1 MSLKFTVVARKNL
14 SKGAPED
21 SKLFYAQARFAV
33 DRDVGT
39 SPANYRQGLSQMT
52 LNAKCLASTT
62 ERIVKETEPGHK
74 EVAFEYVR
82 FRRYHV
88 N

>member
-1 MSLKFTVVARKNL
+1 
-14 SKGAPED
+14 
-21 SKLFYAQARFAV
+21 
-33 DRDVGT
+33 
-39 SPANYRQGLSQMT
+39 MT

-82 FRRYHV
+82 
-88 N
+88 

>member
-33 DRDVGT
+33 DRDVGAGLDRDVGNA
-39 SPANYRQGLSQMT
+39 ANYKLMFSRCGVS
-52 LNAKCLASTT
+52 
-62 ERIVKETEPGHK
+62 
-74 EVAFEYVR
+74 
-82 FRRYHV
+82 
-88 N
+88 